1 MKTHNSDLKKP
12 DVFII
17 QILFNIWMNLH
28 TTYLKINF

>member
-12 DVFII
+12 DGFII
-17 QILFNIWMNLH
+17 QIFSIWMNLH